1 MVGRD
6 GALARDGADAI
17 REAFGAYAA
26 ERAGITARARGRFAG
41 REWVEGQQDA
51 RERLDLRDRALAA
64 ALERVRGVLGACAG
78 DRSLWRRV
86 KDRYA
91 GDVAG
96 SGAEEVALTFFNSV
110 CRRALGTIGVLPEVE
125 FLARD
130 RPPPE
135 EGPSPPVLAHA
146 PGAATSQLLAS
157 ILRAAP
163 LDAAWEDLDS
173 DARLAATEL
182 DAHLREAPD
191 GAPIER
197 VEMAGPVFYRGKGAY
212 LVGRIWRRGRAA
224 PLVLALRHGSRG
236 VVLDAALFSRED
248 ASIVFSFTRSY
259 FHAEVDRPR
268 ALVAFLSTIL
278 PTKRI
283 SELYTSL
290 GYNEHGKAELFR
302 ELTEHLERSG
312 ERFVPARGARGL
324 VMSVFTLPGLD
335 VVLKVIR
342 DEFPPPKDVT
352 RDEIMGKYRHVFR
365 HDRAGRLVDAQEFQ
379 HLSFPADRFSEELLS
394 DLRRTCPL
402 HVQEGGGKVHIA
414 HLYAERRVIPLD
426 LFVRESDEW
435 TARQAVLDYG
445 RALRDLAATDTFTGD
460 LLLKNFGVTRHGRV
474 ISYDYDELQRVT
486 DCAFR
491 DLPGSALDGGGGEEP
506 SFYVGPRDVFPEEL
520 LPFLG
525 FQGRLRDV
533 FLQAHGELLTARWW
547 RGIQER
553 LRAGEI
559 ADVFPYREDQ
569 RLHHARG

>member
-1 MVGRD
+1 MDSPG

-26 ERAGITARARGRFAG
+26 ERASITARAAGRFAR
-41 REWVEGQQDA
+41 REWADGQRDA
-51 RERLDLRDRALAA
+51 LERLVLRDHMLAA
-64 ALERVRGVLGACAG
+64 ALDRVRAVLGPSAR
-78 DRSLWRRV
+78 DRTLWRRM
-86 KDRYA
+86 KERYA
-91 GDVAG
+91 TDVAG
-96 SGAEEVALTFFNSV
+96 CDAEEVALTFFSSV
-110 CRRALGTIGVLPEVE
+110 CRRVLDTIGVEPEVQ

-130 RPPPE
+130 WPPPSE
-135 EGPSPPVLAHA
+135 RSPAPIRAFARDGP
-146 PGAATSQLLAS
+146 TSRLLAT
-157 ILRAAP
+157 ILRAYPLGAP
-163 LDAAWEDLDS
+163 WEDLDG
-173 DARLAATEL
+173 DAALAATEL
-182 DAHLREAPD
+182 DAHVREIPGD
-191 GAPIER
+191 APIAG
-197 VEMAGPVFYRGKGAY
+197 VEMAAPVFYRGKGAY
-212 LVGRIWRRGRAA
+212 LVGRIRRGGRLS
-224 PLVLALRHGSRG
+224 PLVLALRHGRRG
-236 VVLDAALFSRED
+236 VVLDAALFSPDD

-259 FHAEVDRPR
+259 FHVEVGRPR
-268 ALVAFLSTIL
+268 ALVSFLSSIL
-278 PTKRI
+278 RTKRI
-283 SELYTSL
+283 SELYTAL
-290 GYNEHGKAELFR
+290 GYNEHGKTELFR
-302 ELTEHLERSG
+302 ELEDHLERSG

-352 RDEIMGKYRHVFR
+352 RAEIMEKYRHVFR
-365 HDRAGRLVDAQEFQ
+365 HDRAGRLVDAQEFE
-379 HLSFPADRFSEELLS
+379 HLSFPAERFSPEVLS

-402 HVQEGGGKVHIA
+402 HVRERGGTIDVA
-414 HLYAERRVIPLD
+414 HVYAERRVTPLD
-426 LFVRESDEW
+426 LFVREADEW

-445 RALRDLAATDTFTGD
+445 QALRDLAATDTFTGD

-491 DLPGSALDGGGGEEP
+491 DLPSSALDGGEAEEP

-525 FQGRLRDV
+525 FQGRLRDF

-547 RGIQER
+547 RETQDR

-569 RLHHARG
+569 RLHHARE